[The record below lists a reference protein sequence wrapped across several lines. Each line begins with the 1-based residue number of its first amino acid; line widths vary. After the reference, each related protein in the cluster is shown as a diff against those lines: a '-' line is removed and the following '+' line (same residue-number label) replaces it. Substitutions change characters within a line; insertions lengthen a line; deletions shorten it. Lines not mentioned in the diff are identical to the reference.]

1 MDNKKHHQ
9 TNDHQRISQ
18 NIQEE
23 LDDAFKTKGN
33 TDENECYTTS
43 ETNTINFIKADGQQQ
58 MFPYS
63 QLITAWTE
71 HTDEENIIKI
81 FFSTH
86 LVTIKGYS
94 LDKLYRE
101 FSKLSI
107 TNINGIDKRY
117 YKDFEESIPFVY
129 LIEINWKKNNDFPL
143 NI

>member
-1 MDNKKHHQ
+1 MNNKQHHQ
-9 TNDHQRISQ
+9 TTDHQRISQ

-23 LDDAFKTKGN
+23 LDDAFKTKN
-33 TDENECYTTS
+33 STDENECYTTG

-86 LVTIKGYS
+86 LVTIQGYNLEAIFQALTNQS
-94 LDKLYRE
+94 LKLITTQDERY
-101 FSKLSI
+101 FNKLKQKNMLI
-107 TNINGIDKRY
+107 KKVVID
-117 YKDFEESIPFVY
+117 
-129 LIEINWKKNNDFPL
+129 WKKGK
-143 NI
+143 I